1 MSAPYP
7 YGYGAIVSRE
17 LTLDIEHINNCA
29 KVTKPWGHEIWLQDG
44 TSVHPYALKQLTLTA
59 GKQTS
64 LQVHQF
70 KSETVLILSGKGIL
84 EYWDGVFDCD
94 TFLKGLF
101 TDEYINQLKQ
111 NLTRVEIAAGS
122 VFNTPPNV
130 IHRMIA
136 DEDLVYVEAST
147 TQLDDVIRLEDS
159 NKRPHG
165 RIEAEHAR

>member
-1 MSAPYP
+1 M
-7 YGYGAIVSRE
+7 
-17 LTLDIEHINNCA
+17 
-29 KVTKPWGHEIWLQDG
+29 
-44 TSVHPYALKQLTLTA
+44 
-59 GKQTS
+59 
-64 LQVHQF
+64 
-70 KSETVLILSGKGIL
+70 
-84 EYWDGVFDCD
+84 
-94 TFLKGLF
+94 KGLF
-101 TDEYINQLKQ
+101 ADAYINQLKH

-159 NKRPHG
+159 NNRPHG

>member
-1 MSAPYP
+1 M
-7 YGYGAIVSRE
+7 
-17 LTLDIEHINNCA
+17 DIKHINNCT
-29 KVTKPWGHEIWLQDG
+29 KVTKPWGQEIWLQDG
-44 TSVHPYALKQLTLTA
+44 TDVHPYALKQLTLIA
-59 GKQTS
+59 GHQTS

-84 EYWDGVFDCD
+84 EYWDGVFDCEPFV
-94 TFLKGLF
+94 TGRF
-101 TDEYINQLKQ
+101 TDEYINQLIHLKQ
-111 NLTRVEIAAGS
+111 NLTRVEIAADS

-136 DEDLVYVEAST
+136 EDDLVYVEAST

-159 NKRPHG
+159 NNRPHG